1 MRPLRRLEEFQQE
14 ASSALFTRQQAVA
27 VTLRLLESEQ
37 SDAANTP
44 QETQLFTDAL
54 QKVEYRY
61 LDSTQTPTDQ
71 LLDSLSVPRFTA
83 PQIVQALQ
91 DVLFDVQ

>member
-1 MRPLRRLEEFQQE
+1 MRPLRRLEEFQRE
-14 ASSALFTRQQAVA
+14 ASGALFTKQQAVTT
-27 VTLRLLESEQ
+27 TLRLLESEQ
-37 SDAANTP
+37 KAP
-44 QETQLFTDAL
+44 EETQLFTQAM

-61 LDSTQTPTDQ
+61 LDSTNTATDQ

-83 PQIVQALQ
+83 SQIVQALQ

>member
-1 MRPLRRLEEFQQE
+1 MRPLRRLEEFQRE
-14 ASSALFTRQQAVA
+14 ASGALFTKQQAVTT
-27 VTLRLLESEQ
+27 TLRLLESEQ
-37 SDAANTP
+37 KAPENTP
-44 QETQLFTDAL
+44 EETQLFTQAM

-61 LDSTQTPTDQ
+61 LDSTNTATDQ

-83 PQIVQALQ
+83 SQIVQALQ